1 MDPLKLLKL
10 CKQNC
15 TQKDLPVFQEDY
27 SGYYAKTQGNA
38 PLKQFSSLTEN
49 EQNNF
54 YKFIFYE
61 NRLNEITNEELQY
74 FLFCNLIE
82 SGSNKTKTYIQEA
95 LDMQPQQ
102 QLTSRNIQALKL
114 NQNDKNFIEKVKK
127 MPKLFKVFA
136 KSQLQNLED
145 SFSSDTTCEDEECL
159 AKRLEYDEI
168 VLKAQTL
175 LKKQGYN
182 IDTDGFYTS
191 QTENVIREY
200 QKKNNLYEDGI
211 ISQDLINKIEGKAQ
225 KQQGKQQ
232 IQVGGIDLKTKLNE
246 VCSIRG
252 IKFNSKN
259 QLKFL
264 LDKKQKLEFSGTE
277 PDDLA
282 LCLKVY
288 CDQTIKNKT
297 ISFSLDPWEDNK
309 PDGEFQRKVLYP
321 DILEKK
327 KILSGSKFSELMF
340 ECDYLLKQMSLGLLP
355 DCKTPYPYP
364 QELIKLGLKPLSKI
378 IEESNIKQENSKQNW
393 SRLWLVCKKVE
404 GIVDKKNKGVFLS
417 NDVQIEVDARQMEQD
432 SQGRL
437 IDKLVQDKNDP
448 CYIFAKKFSEL
459 YPIICKHYPCF
470 EKLKKLY
477 RASALA
483 KWIVTNG
490 IQIDMKKINQV
501 IEKQFSS
508 VKAYT
513 DKVNSIR
520 QSQEIQIGIVEK
532 KLPVDVKIVA
542 ERSLKQ
548 SGQEVNE
555 KNIKLAVEYLI
566 KQNNGSSEFFDIQKA
581 KKVQTKFVL
590 GGVDMNC
597 QISPI
602 NQNSLTPQSNKSSS
616 SVKGSNDVTF
626 TKIQNQQEAK
636 PITKQQTN
644 ELKSTSNQKPVNS
657 AIKEKVKSEEKKVN
671 DTKNDDYESDF
682 YSSASTSVTSLDD
695 DFIQQQVKE
704 EDFFFSLQANCQK
717 CQTVLT
723 QKEQMFPV
731 EQKYYCQKHHPY
743 SCFYCG
749 KLIKEQAATVNGR
762 AELYDSDSFKNK
774 QVYMHLECNLIF
786 QNKCVDRI
794 NIEKQNEEIQRVNKS
809 VLEQIQKNLPKI
821 KNLSEIAL
829 KKASNFSCGLC
840 KKNNNNSTQIIC
852 NLCGLVS
859 QTQANNY
866 LKEAFQSK

>member
-1 MDPLKLLKL
+1 MDPLQLLKL

-15 TQKDLPVFQEDY
+15 TQKELPLFQDDY
-27 SGYYAKTQGNA
+27 SSYHAKTKGNT

-54 YKFIFYE
+54 YKFVFYD
-61 NRLNEITNEELQY
+61 NRLNEIANQELQY
-74 FLFCNLIE
+74 LLFCYLIE
-82 SGSNKTKTYIQEA
+82 SGSNKTKSLIQEA

-102 QLTSRNIQALKL
+102 QLTCRNIQALQQG
-114 NQNDKNFIEKVKK
+114 QNDKNLIEKVKK
-127 MPKLFKVFA
+127 MPKQFKAFA

-159 AKRLEYDEI
+159 AKRLEYDEK
-168 VLKAQTL
+168 VLKVQNL

-182 IDTDGFYTS
+182 IETDGFYTS
-191 QTENVIREY
+191 QTENAVREY
-200 QKKNNLYEDGI
+200 QKKNNLFEDGV
-211 ISQDLINKIEGKAQ
+211 ISQELINKIEGKAQ
-225 KQQGKQQ
+225 KQQGEKSN
-232 IQVGGIDLKTKLNE
+232 QVGGIDLKTKLNE

-252 IKFNSKN
+252 IKFNNKN

-288 CDQTIKNKT
+288 CDQSIKNKT
-297 ISFSLDPWEDNK
+297 ISFSLDPWEDKK

-321 DILEKK
+321 DILENK

-355 DCKTPYPYP
+355 DCKTPFPYP
-364 QELIKLGLKPLSKI
+364 QELVKLGLKPLSKI
-378 IEESNIKQENSKQNW
+378 IEENNINQDNSKQNW

-404 GIVDKKNKGVFLS
+404 GIVDKNNKGVFLS
-417 NDVQIEVDARQMEQD
+417 NDVKIEVDARQMEQD

-437 IDKLVQDKNDP
+437 IDKVVQDKNDP
-448 CYIFAKKFSEL
+448 CYMFAKKFSEL
-459 YPIICKHYPCF
+459 YPVICKHYPCF
-470 EKLKKLY
+470 ERLKKLY

-483 KWIVTNG
+483 RWIVTNG

-508 VKAYT
+508 VKMYT

-532 KLPVDVKIVA
+532 KLPVDVKVVA

-555 KNIKLAVEYLI
+555 KNLKLAVEYLI

-602 NQNSLTPQSNKSSS
+602 NQNSQTPQSNKSSQ
-616 SVKGSNDVTF
+616 SVKGSSDITF
-626 TKIQNQQEAK
+626 TKIQNQSNTKPGTSQKTNEIKSSTNSK
-636 PITKQQTN
+636 PIQQT
-644 ELKSTSNQKPVNS
+644 
-657 AIKEKVKSEEKKVN
+657 IKEKVKAEEKKVD

-682 YSSASTSVTSLDD
+682 YSTASTSVTSLDD
-695 DFIQQQVKE
+695 ELIQQQVKE

-717 CQTVLT
+717 CQKVLT

-731 EQKYYCQKHHPY
+731 EQKYYCQVHHPH

-786 QNKCVDRI
+786 QNKCVDRL
-794 NIEKQNEEIQRVNKS
+794 NIDKQNEEIQRVNKN

-821 KNLSEIAL
+821 KSLNEVTL
-829 KKASNFSCGLC
+829 KKGSNFSCIMC

-852 NLCGLVS
+852 SLCGLIS
-859 QTQANNY
+859 QAQANNY
-866 LKEAFQSK
+866 LKEAFQTK

>member
-1 MDPLKLLKL
+1 MDPLLLLKL

-27 SGYYAKTQGNA
+27 TSYHAKTKGNA

-49 EQNNF
+49 ELNNF
-54 YKFIFYE
+54 YKFIFYD
-61 NRLNEITNEELQY
+61 NRLDEVTNEELQY
-74 FLFCNLIE
+74 LLFCNLIE
-82 SGSNKTKTYIQEA
+82 SGSNKAKTLIQEA
-95 LDMQPQQ
+95 LEMQPQQ
-102 QLTSRNIQALKL
+102 QFTCRNIQALKL
-114 NQNDKNFIEKVKK
+114 NQNNKKFIEKVKQ
-127 MPKLFKVFA
+127 MPKQFKAFA

-145 SFSSDTTCEDEECL
+145 SFSSDITCEDEDCL
-159 AKRLEYDEI
+159 AKRLEYDEK

-182 IDTDGFYTS
+182 IETDGFYTS
-191 QTENVIREY
+191 QTENIIREY
-200 QKKNNLYEDGI
+200 QKKNNLCEDGI
-211 ISQDLINKIEGKAQ
+211 ISQELINNIEGKAQ
-225 KQQGKQQ
+225 KQQGQQ
-232 IQVGGIDLKTKLNE
+232 SNQVGDIDLKAKLNE

-264 LDKKQKLEFSGTE
+264 LDKKQKLEFSGAE

-288 CDQTIKNKT
+288 CDQSINNKT
-297 ISFSLDPWEDNK
+297 ISFSLDPWEENK

-340 ECDYLLKQMSLGLLP
+340 ECDYLMKQMSLGLLP
-355 DCKTPYPYP
+355 DCKTPFPYP
-364 QELIKLGLKPLSKI
+364 VELVKLGLKPLSKI
-378 IEESNIKQENSKQNW
+378 IEENSIKQESSKQNW

-417 NDVQIEVDARQMEQD
+417 NEVQIEVDARQMEQD

-437 IDKLVQDKNDP
+437 IDKIVQDKNDP

-470 EKLKKLY
+470 ERLKKLY

-483 KWIVTNG
+483 KWIVQNG
-490 IQIDMKKINQV
+490 IQIDIKKINQA

-520 QSQEIQIGIVEK
+520 QSEEIQIGVEEK
-532 KLPVDVKIVA
+532 KLPVDVKVVA

-548 SGQEVNE
+548 SGQEVSE
-555 KNIKLAVEYLI
+555 KNIKLAIEYLI
-566 KQNNGSSEFFDIQKA
+566 KQNNGRSEFFDIQKA
-581 KKVQTKFVL
+581 KKVQKKFVL

-602 NQNSLTPQSNKSSS
+602 NLNSLTPQSNKSPQ
-616 SVKGSNDVTF
+616 SVKGSSDVTF
-626 TKIQNQQEAK
+626 TKIQNQSNVK
-636 PITKQQTN
+636 PGTQTN
-644 ELKSTSNQKPVNS
+644 ELKSSSNLNPVNQT
-657 AIKEKVKSEEKKVN
+657 IKEKVKAEEKKVDN
-671 DTKNDDYESDF
+671 SKNDDYESDF

-704 EDFFFSLQANCQK
+704 EDFFFSFQANCQK
-717 CQTVLT
+717 CQKVLT
-723 QKEQMFPV
+723 QKEQMIPV

-743 SCFYCG
+743 CCFYCG
-749 KLIKEQAATVNGR
+749 KLIQEQAATVNGR

-786 QNKCVDRI
+786 QNKCVDKI
-794 NIEKQNEEIQRVNKS
+794 NIEKQNEEIQRVYKS

-821 KNLSEIAL
+821 KNLSEIVL

-852 NLCGLVS
+852 SLCGLVS

-866 LKEAFQSK
+866 LKEAFQTK